1 MHKEALGKFNY
12 DPTTAIFASY
22 KLNRIKVRKVIKK
35 DCLQK
40 YVSKLN
46 SATKPKRV
54 WEITRKRAETIPVK
68 YLSINYSP

>member
-12 DPTTAIFASY
+12 DPTTTNFISY
-22 KLNRIKVRKVIKK
+22 KLNRIKVRKVIKN

-40 YVSKLN
+40 YVNKLN

-54 WEITRKRAETIPVK
+54 WKIIRKRSETIPVK
-68 YLSINYSP
+68 YLSINYSL